1 MRFKKKNS
9 RELFNLRKSSSHER
23 SQKEIEKGIV
33 GYKAKKKSQP
43 LMVNMKDLC

>member
-1 MRFKKKNS
+1 MRLKKKNS
-9 RELFNLRKSSSHER
+9 RELFYLRKSTSHET

-33 GYKAKKKSQP
+33 EHKAKKKSQP